1 MYKQSIYLFFFQE
14 FSRTNQLI
22 NIMNQNTPP
31 SRTPILSRE
40 DTQALEQILEEA
52 FQSVMGQNCPE
63 LLQAINQ
70 FSGSVQIQT
79 QPQPPY
85 FTSDASFSFV
95 SNLNQMTPPEEVP
108 TSSITVENTD
118 ISSNEVADTTEDT
131 SMNQPN
137 ETTSDRAQS
146 DEVVP
151 PVTTTSATTTTD
163 TTTTTATTATSTDA
177 TTTTTATT
185 TTDIANPPSDN
196 TNTNTNNNVQTPMNP
211 FMFSFP
217 TFTNV
222 PITQAAPNNL
232 MGNTQASPLQPRIHH
247 IDMLHS
253 FLQSY
258 QENFRIYQQNA
269 SLILRYF
276 QSLSRQQAQNSSNT
290 HNTTGGNSISGG
302 TTRNNSN
309 RASFSQNSQ
318 IPMLQNQPMQQ
329 GQSGQQQQ
337 PLLQQR
343 PTLSNWFQPFV
354 QDFAVEMQSIP
365 FSGLFP
371 SAVNNVPTITQFAQ
385 ATEPVQ
391 YHSEGFSDNNC
402 PITLDEFS
410 EGEMVCRIK
419 HCGHI
424 FKIQPLQNW
433 FSRNSHCPVCRYDI
447 RTWAITNATVAAMN
461 PTNPTTNAPTNAANT
476 T

>member
-31 SRTPILSRE
+31 SQTPILSRE

-118 ISSNEVADTTEDT
+118 ISSNEVANTTEDT

-137 ETTSDRAQS
+137 ETTSDRVQS

-163 TTTTTATTATSTDA
+163 TTTTATTATSTDA
-177 TTTTTATT
+177 TTATSTTTTATT

-196 TNTNTNNNVQTPMNP
+196 TNTNTNTNNNNNVQTPMNP

-217 TFTNV
+217 TFTNI
-222 PITQAAPNNL
+222 PITQAAPTNL
-232 MGNTQASPLQPRIHH
+232 MGNTHTSPLQPRIHH

-290 HNTTGGNSISGG
+290 HTTTGGNPISGG

-309 RASFSQNSQ
+309 RASFSLNSQ
-318 IPMLQNQPMQQ
+318 IPMLQNQPMQS
-329 GQSGQQQQ
+329 GQSGQ
-337 PLLQQR
+337 PPQR

-461 PTNPTTNAPTNAANT
+461 PTNAANT

>member
-31 SRTPILSRE
+31 SQTPILTRE

-108 TSSITVENTD
+108 TSSFTAENTD

-137 ETTSDRAQS
+137 ETTSDRTPS

-151 PVTTTSATTTTD
+151 PVTTTSATT
-163 TTTTTATTATSTDA
+163 ATTAT

-185 TTDIANPPSDN
+185 TTDIANPPSEN
-196 TNTNTNNNVQTPMNP
+196 TNTNTNNNNNVQTPMNP

-217 TFTNV
+217 TFTNI
-222 PITQAAPNNL
+222 PITQATPTNL
-232 MGNTQASPLQPRIHH
+232 MGNTHASHLQPRIHH

-290 HNTTGGNSISGG
+290 HTTTGGNPISGG

-318 IPMLQNQPMQQ
+318 IPMLQNQPIQQ
-329 GQSGQQQQ
+329 GQSGQ
-337 PLLQQR
+337 PPQR

-461 PTNPTTNAPTNAANT
+461 PTNAANT